1 MIFLGLSFFW
11 LSPFFS
17 MQGAQPQ
24 EILFGGFRM
33 SYLYILD
40 AASSFASDYI
50 TTQFGYWTSV
60 EGNYLLCNP
69 DEEPE
74 IREILWNEGLIR

>member
-1 MIFLGLSFFW
+1 
-11 LSPFFS
+11 
-17 MQGAQPQ
+17 
-24 EILFGGFRM
+24 M